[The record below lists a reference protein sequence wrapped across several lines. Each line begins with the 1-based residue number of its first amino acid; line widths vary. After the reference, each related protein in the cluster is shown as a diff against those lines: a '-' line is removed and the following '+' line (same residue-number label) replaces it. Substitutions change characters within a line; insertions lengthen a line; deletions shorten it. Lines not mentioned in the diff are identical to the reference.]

1 MPNLYIIAGPN
12 GAGKTTVALK
22 LLPEF
27 LQCNE
32 FVNADFI
39 AKGLSA
45 FNTESVAIA
54 AGRLMLQR
62 LNELKEQKKDFAF
75 ETTLSSKTFI
85 PFLKECKENGYVL
98 SLIYI
103 WIESAELA
111 IARICERVR
120 DGGHFIPDDVVRRR
134 YERSRSNFLNLYLP
148 LVDVWKIYDNTFNDC
163 KIIAVKEKSELINI
177 LQPNRMEKIMQ
188 YKIKEPTQEYLA
200 DKIDIGVKVAIADEL
215 ERRRKLGLPIVFGK
229 DGKIIT
235 MIDGKI
241 VKEREYAEVKK
252 YAHNNLQHTH
262 PNKRRI

>member
-1 MPNLYIIAGPN
+1 MPNLYVIAGPN

-27 LQCNE
+27 LNCNE

-62 LNELKEQKKDFAF
+62 LRELKAQKKDFAF
-75 ETTLSSKTFI
+75 ETTLSSKTFV
-85 PFLKECKENGYVL
+85 PFLKECKEIDYEIT
-98 SLIYI
+98 LIYI
-103 WIESAELA
+103 WLESAELA
-111 IARICERVR
+111 IERIRNRVR

-134 YERSRSNFLNLYLP
+134 YERSIQNFVNLYLP
-148 LVDVWKIYDNTFNDC
+148 IVDKWKIYDNTFNRMHVVA
-163 KIIAVKEKSELINI
+163 IKENSELINI
-177 LQPNRMEKIMQ
+177 LQSRQMKKIMS
-188 YKIKEPTQEYLA
+188 YKVEEPKSEYVA
-200 DKIDIGVKVAIADEL
+200 DRIDIGVKTAIAEEL

-235 MIDGKI
+235 MIGDTI
-241 VKEREYAEVKK
+241 VEEREYQREIKM
-252 YAHNNLQHTH
+252 N
-262 PNKRRI
+262 I